1 MNGMTTLPA
10 EVVLADVHHPQA
22 PHVPK
27 SLPSAEEPKHRAAV
41 GGPKLVPPPQ
51 AVHPLLV
58 GHHEVDPAGLE

>member
-27 SLPSAEEPKHRAAV
+27 SLPSAEEPK
-41 GGPKLVPPPQ
+41 PLVVPNSC
-51 AVHPLLV
+51 LR
-58 GHHEVDPAGLE
+58 

>member
-1 MNGMTTLPA
+1 MTTPCQVA
-10 EVVLADVHHPQA
+10 VLEDVHHPQA
-22 PHVPK
+22 PQVPK

-41 GGPKLVPPPQ
+41 GGPKLMPPPQ

>member
-41 GGPKLVPPPQ
+41 GGPKLVPPLR
-51 AVHPLLV
+51 AHRA
-58 GHHEVDPAGLE
+58 AGAKWCRGS